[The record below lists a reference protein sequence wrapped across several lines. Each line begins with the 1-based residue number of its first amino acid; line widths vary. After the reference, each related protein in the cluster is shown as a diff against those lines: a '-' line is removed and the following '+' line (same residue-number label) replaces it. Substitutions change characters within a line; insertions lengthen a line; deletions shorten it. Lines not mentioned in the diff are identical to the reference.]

1 MARRTQTLVVTSVL
15 ALVLLVVGLWL
26 PVPFVTLA
34 PGPVTDTLGS
44 VDGTRLIS
52 IEGRRTYPTSGRLE
66 LTTVEETPKL
76 NLLSALGDWLDSDRA
91 VVPTELIR
99 PRGSTQEQVQQEN
112 AQAMLDSQD
121 QATAAAL
128 GRLGIEPTGHAIA
141 VYTVPAGSPATGRLT
156 AGDVITQV
164 NGVAV
169 TSQNQLRAEVGKVRP
184 GTPVT
189 VGYKRDGRPATVT
202 ITTRPATD
210 DPARAMIGI
219 TTTDKRT
226 YPFTVKIRLSDV
238 GGPSAGLMFAMGIVD
253 LLTPGELTGGKTIAG
268 TGTITADGQ
277 VGPIGGIQ
285 QKVLG
290 ARASGATVFLV
301 PAANCADARG
311 VDSANAPRLVRV
323 DTLDGALKAVDA
335 LRTNPAAAVPSC

>member
-15 ALVLLVVGLWL
+15 ALALLVVGLWL

-44 VDGTRLIS
+44 VDGTKLITVD
-52 IEGRRTYPTSGRLE
+52 GRRTYPTSGRLE

-76 NLLSALGDWLDSDRA
+76 NLLGALEDWLSSDRA

-128 GRLGIEPTGHAIA
+128 TQLGVAATGHSVA
-141 VYTVPAGSPATGRLT
+141 VFTVPAGSPATGRL
-156 AGDVITQV
+156 APEDVITKV
-164 NGVAV
+164 NGIAV
-169 TSQNQLRAEVGKVRP
+169 STQEQLRAEIGKVRP
-184 GTPVT
+184 GAPATIDYT
-189 VGYKRDGRPATVT
+189 RDGKPASVS
-202 ITTRPATD
+202 ITTRPATGD
-210 DPARAMIGI
+210 AARAMIGI
-219 TTTDKRT
+219 TTTEKRT
-226 YPFTVKIRLSDV
+226 YPFTVRIRLSDV
-238 GGPSAGLMFAMGIVD
+238 GGPSAGLMFALGIVD
-253 LLTPGELTGGKTIAG
+253 LLTPGELTGGKNIAG
-268 TGTITADGQ
+268 TGTITADGV

-290 ARASGATVFLV
+290 ARASGSSIFLV
-301 PAANCADARG
+301 PAANCADARAVG
-311 VDSANAPRLVRV
+311 GSAPKLVKV
-323 DTLDGALKAVDA
+323 DTLAGALKAVDA
-335 LRTNPAAAVPSC
+335 LRTNPAANVPSC